1 VCCRY
6 KELGAGGEVVSAVC
20 QRHCRSIQP
29 QPNPYLLTRPP
40 LIFPRKSLFPPTPTT
55 SHRCRQVIASGV
67 RWLGE
72 DYSFRFRGACAF
84 CAGKLTMIHLQL
96 PRARCRRRHSSVL
109 LGHHRSRKGQ
119 ESEADE
125 DVQVRESS
133 SQERQWLRW
142 LMTMRRQ
149 PRSVDATDSP
159 DTSVARFGVWG
170 LRFGVWGLGFW
181 VLGFGFWVWGFGF
194 HTMSQCS
201 CARGRG
207 RHARLGGRGIRA
219 AIR

>member
-1 VCCRY
+1 
-6 KELGAGGEVVSAVC
+6 
-20 QRHCRSIQP
+20 
-29 QPNPYLLTRPP
+29 
-40 LIFPRKSLFPPTPTT
+40 
-55 SHRCRQVIASGV
+55 
-67 RWLGE
+67 
-72 DYSFRFRGACAF
+72 
-84 CAGKLTMIHLQL
+84 
-96 PRARCRRRHSSVL
+96 
-109 LGHHRSRKGQ
+109 
-119 ESEADE
+119 
-125 DVQVRESS
+125 VRESS

-142 LMTMRRQ
+142 LTTMRRQ

-170 LRFGVWGLGFW
+170 LGFW
-181 VLGFGFWVWGFGF
+181 VLGFGFGVWGFGF